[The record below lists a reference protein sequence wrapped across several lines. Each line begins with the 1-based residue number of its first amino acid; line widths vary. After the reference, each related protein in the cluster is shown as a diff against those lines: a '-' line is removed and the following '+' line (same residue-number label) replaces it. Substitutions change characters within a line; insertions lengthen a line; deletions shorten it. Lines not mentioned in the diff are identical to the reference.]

1 MGGRRVSILV
11 LLFML
16 GIFMAVSVWG
26 YYGVVLNIFSRR
38 LRGFE
43 DQLVLKEQSVAEE
56 KGSAEA

>member
-1 MGGRRVSILV
+1 MAPIYLIFIGWKRVSILH

-16 GIFMAVSVWG
+16 GIFMA
-26 YYGVVLNIFSRR
+26 LNIFSRV

-43 DQLVLKEQSVAEE
+43 DQLVLKEQSGAEE